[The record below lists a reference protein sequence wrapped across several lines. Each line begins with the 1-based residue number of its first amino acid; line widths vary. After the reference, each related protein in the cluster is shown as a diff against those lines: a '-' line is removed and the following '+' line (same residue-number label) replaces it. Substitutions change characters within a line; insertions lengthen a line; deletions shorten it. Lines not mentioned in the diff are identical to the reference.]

1 MRTSIALLAFLSLN
15 LLSFSYA
22 TTAIGISFP
31 KVVPSH
37 VTLYLNDSTIV
48 NFTFTLVNGTAGSTC
63 IGVPDSPQLQSNG
76 TYVALNPSVGV
87 PPFNGTMVITTKS
100 NAVPGNY
107 TVQLAGGCADP
118 TTRGIAVVYLQVLN
132 VQKPITSTTVTSIA
146 STTIA
151 SGSTTIPPS
160 ATTVPPPTTYI
171 PPPIKTAPNSTLIY
185 TLIAIIV
192 IAIIIIIAAFYK
204 MKHKY

>member
-1 MRTSIALLAFLSLN
+1 MRTSIALLAFLSLS
-15 LLSFSYA
+15 LLPFSYA

-48 NFTFTLVNGTAGSTC
+48 NYTFTLVNGSAGSTC

-87 PPFNGTMVITTKS
+87 PPFNGTMMITTKP

-118 TTRGIAVVYLQVLN
+118 TTRGIAVVYLQVLG
-132 VQKPITSTTVTSIA
+132 VQKPVTSTTA
-146 STTIA
+146 PSTTTVA
-151 SGSTTIPPS
+151 PGP
-160 ATTVPPPTTYI
+160 TTVPPQSTSVPPTTYI
-171 PPPIKTAPNSTLIY
+171 PPPIKTAPNSTLVY
-185 TLIAIIV
+185 TLIAIII
-192 IAIIIIIAAFYK
+192 IAIIIIIVAFYK
-204 MKHKY
+204 MKHKYY